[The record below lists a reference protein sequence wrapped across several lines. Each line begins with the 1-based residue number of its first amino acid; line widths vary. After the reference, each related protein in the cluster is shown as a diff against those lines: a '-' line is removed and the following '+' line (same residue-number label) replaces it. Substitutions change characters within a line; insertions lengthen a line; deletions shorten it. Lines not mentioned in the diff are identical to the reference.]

1 MRGGLTILS
10 AASADVLPL
19 LSVGML
25 GLLPTAT
32 MQLPMISNEVNIG
45 LVTMAGTECTVQ
57 ANLTHY
63 EDVMEL

>member
-19 LSVGML
+19 VGML

-32 MQLPMISNEVNIG
+32 MQLPMISNEVDIG